1 MSSISHTVAKPIIS
15 QPVSEKVQRKQHEK
29 KDIVA
34 VVGRIASVLSV
45 IMYVSYLTQIAN
57 NLGGNPGSPWQPL
70 CAFFNC
76 TMWTIY
82 GFMKPKRDIPIIV
95 ANIPGIV
102 LGLITF
108 ITAIV
113 H

>member
-1 MSSISHTVAKPIIS
+1 MSSISHTVAKPVIS
-15 QPVSEKVQRKQHEK
+15 KPVSEKAQRKQREK
-29 KDIVA
+29 QDIVA
-34 VVGRIASVLSV
+34 VIG
-45 IMYVSYLTQIAN
+45 QIAN

-70 CAFFNC
+70 CALFNC

-95 ANIPGIV
+95 ANIPGII
-102 LGLITF
+102 LGLVTF
-108 ITAIV
+108 VTAIV

>member
-1 MSSISHTVAKPIIS
+1 MSSISHTVAKTVIS
-15 QPVSEKVQRKQHEK
+15 QPASEKSQHKQREK
-29 KDIVA
+29 RDIVA

-45 IMYVSYLTQIAN
+45 LMYVSYLTQIVKN
-57 NLGGNPGSPWQPL
+57 VGGDPGSPWQPL

-95 ANIPGIV
+95 ANIPGII

>member
-1 MSSISHTVAKPIIS
+1 MSSISHTVAKTVIS
-15 QPVSEKVQRKQHEK
+15 QPTSENTQHEQREK
-29 KDIVA
+29 RDIVA

-95 ANIPGIV
+95 ANIPGII
-102 LGLITF
+102 LGLVTF
-108 ITAIV
+108 VTAIV

>member
-1 MSSISHTVAKPIIS
+1 MSSISHTVANPAIS
-15 QPVSEKVQRKQHEK
+15 QPASEKSQHKQREK
-29 KDIVA
+29 RDIVA

-45 IMYVSYLTQIAN
+45 LMYVPYLTQIAN
-57 NLGGNPGSPWQPL
+57 NLGANPGSPWQPL

-82 GFMKPKRDIPIIV
+82 GFMKSKRDIPIIV
-95 ANIPGIV
+95 ANAPGII
-102 LGLITF
+102 LGLVTF
-108 ITAIV
+108 ITAIA

>member
-1 MSSISHTVAKPIIS
+1 MSSISHTVAKPVIS
-15 QPVSEKVQRKQHEK
+15 KPVSEKAQRKQREK
-29 KDIVA
+29 QDIVA
-34 VVGRIASVLSV
+34 VIGRIASILSV
-45 IMYVSYLTQIAN
+45 LMYVSYLTQIAN

-70 CAFFNC
+70 CALFNC

-95 ANIPGIV
+95 ANIPGII
-102 LGLITF
+102 LGLVTF

>member
-1 MSSISHTVAKPIIS
+1 MSSISHVAAHPAIHQHKRTDT
-15 QPVSEKVQRKQHEK
+15 QHKQHEK
-29 KDIVA
+29 QDIVA
-34 VVGRIASVLSV
+34 IIGRIASVLSV
-45 IMYVSYLTQIAN
+45 LMYVSYITQIAN
-57 NLGGNPGSPWQPL
+57 NLDGNPGSPWQPL

-102 LGLITF
+102 LGLVTF

>member
-1 MSSISHTVAKPIIS
+1 
-15 QPVSEKVQRKQHEK
+15 
-29 KDIVA
+29 
-34 VVGRIASVLSV
+34 
-45 IMYVSYLTQIAN
+45 
-57 NLGGNPGSPWQPL
+57 
-70 CAFFNC
+70 
-76 TMWTIY
+76 MWTIY